1 MSPQIL
7 NVKRPLLAT
16 TTNVSTTTTTK
27 TTRRSLQSQPQSLH
41 NHNQNQFNSIEMT
54 DHQNEGSS
62 TPPPPPPSSSS
73 PNTSSTSST
82 IMVTSLPA
90 LSMQKSTTTTSTTKT
105 MVKKRSKSAFRCR
118 FFVNGDRHFIGIYYV
133 INIDRLRTLDSLCRE
148 LSRIL
153 VNVKTLPSG
162 VRIIFNCNDGMKIN
176 SIQQFRH
183 NENYCCSSNEHFIR
197 LDYITIADGNNS
209 FSINDRQS
217 TSPEPKNLLIINNSM
232 TTTAAKQQQQQQ
244 QQQQQK
250 QQQQSRTPLAKRRV
264 DSGGNISGNNNN
276 NNNNTTMMTTSS
288 TASST
293 QTLSTST
300 TTMTTTTMSSNSLQY
315 CAFRPKLVALLRGSC
330 RAVPSMRPSRRVFRF
345 LFNHRIAQNY
355 EQLLN
360 EISKSVKLNVGA
372 VHRIYGLSSSKKI
385 TCLNDL
391 YDDEYV
397 YLVYGRAEKCNIN
410 DFLLDEYEQ
419 REICSI
425 VGVSYLTSYYE
436 NINNHSLN
444 LNNIN
449 IHNNNNG
456 KSKLPPLPPLSLS
469 AKMAAMTKNR
479 KVVRYCDDI
488 NNNNDNNNNNVSIN
502 NNRRRFQSKKFN
514 TTTRSN
520 RNRNNN
526 ARNNIGHTKQSKNSD
541 CCNNNNN
548 NDDDDDDDDNDIKA
562 YSLPRNFCIHNDDD
576 DRNNNNNNNNNKCK
590 NNIEL
595 LNMNERTPTN
605 GHHHHNQHKFD
616 DQDEESENYNCNSIT
631 MLTSIDD
638 DYDNDYA
645 VIIADNNYND
655 DDEYQQKRK
664 LPLENEN
671 IGSISSSSYDQNSN
685 RSNGRDQNMI
695 ISNTNGTKIDDQS
708 GRSYS
713 SSNSSLVF
721 VDNNQKHHGS
731 NQHHHHHHQ
740 INQQSMKPNTNQSI
754 SNCDYRS
761 SSMTTSTS
769 TTSTNTSQNQG
780 IFIQSN
786 GSSTPG
792 GASSISCSEDFS
804 FTSIDVN
811 NSNTLN
817 NDEQQNFY
825 SDNDDDD
832 ESVSIDDGQSI
843 VKSNNNNLSKSQQQ
857 NSNDSDSDLSST
869 SSFSS
874 LSRVIP
880 AVQQCQRSVNIS
892 KNDDKISK
900 PKAANPKLKSPVTS
914 LSTTNTKTNSINL
927 TKAANIKQRAANR
940 MAVLP
945 RNQMV
950 TAAKN
955 TKVGSKSSNVNVS
968 TQASQN
974 HNRSPSHRIGSGSR
988 NSTGSQPN
996 TPVKKKIPAGYQ
1008 SQQPQQQRRAP
1019 VLTTIPAATKFQPK
1033 KEVDEIYFVDK
1044 SIGDGKFGVV
1054 YTCIHRETRQSFA
1067 LKVVNKYTM
1076 QQVFSLPKTS
1086 SSSSSG
1092 HNNYTDKSNDPANAE
1107 VAILSRVNHP
1117 NIVRLYDHFNYVDQ
1131 CYLVLE
1137 LLQGGDLFDAITVAS
1152 RYTEA
1157 ESALMIS
1164 DLLNALY
1171 YLHQMNI
1178 VHRDIKLEN
1187 LLVSYVPIPLND
1199 NNSPNNDETINNRN
1213 QQRQYRRMI
1222 KLADFGLAVEVEP
1235 GEKLYT
1241 VCGTPTYVAPEILLE
1256 IGYSFP
1262 VDIWAAGVILYI
1274 LLSGQPPFANEEN
1287 DQVQLFDQIIS
1298 GNFDLIGPQ
1307 WRHIS
1312 ASAKCMIHSMLV
1324 VTQTK
1329 RITAQ
1334 QILNHRWLLQ
1344 HTSNSN
1350 NQSIKSKSSA
1360 DQLANDYLN
1369 LS

>member
-1 MSPQIL
+1 
-7 NVKRPLLAT
+7 
-16 TTNVSTTTTTK
+16 
-27 TTRRSLQSQPQSLH
+27 
-41 NHNQNQFNSIEMT
+41 
-54 DHQNEGSS
+54 
-62 TPPPPPPSSSS
+62 
-73 PNTSSTSST
+73 
-82 IMVTSLPA
+82 
-90 LSMQKSTTTTSTTKT
+90 
-105 MVKKRSKSAFRCR
+105 
-118 FFVNGDRHFIGIYYV
+118 
-133 INIDRLRTLDSLCRE
+133 
-148 LSRIL
+148 
-153 VNVKTLPSG
+153 
-162 VRIIFNCNDGMKIN
+162 
-176 SIQQFRH
+176 
-183 NENYCCSSNEHFIR
+183 
-197 LDYITIADGNNS
+197 
-209 FSINDRQS
+209 
-217 TSPEPKNLLIINNSM
+217 
-232 TTTAAKQQQQQQ
+232 
-244 QQQQQK
+244 
-250 QQQQSRTPLAKRRV
+250 
-264 DSGGNISGNNNN
+264 
-276 NNNNTTMMTTSS
+276 
-288 TASST
+288 
-293 QTLSTST
+293 
-300 TTMTTTTMSSNSLQY
+300 MTTTTMSSNSLQY

-469 AKMAAMTKNR
+469 AKMAAMTKN
-479 KVVRYCDDI
+479 
-488 NNNNDNNNNNVSIN
+488 
-502 NNRRRFQSKKFN
+502 
-514 TTTRSN
+514 
-520 RNRNNN
+520 
-526 ARNNIGHTKQSKNSD
+526 
-541 CCNNNNN
+541 
-548 NDDDDDDDDNDIKA
+548 
-562 YSLPRNFCIHNDDD
+562 L
-576 DRNNNNNNNNNKCK
+576 
-590 NNIEL
+590 
-595 LNMNERTPTN
+595 
-605 GHHHHNQHKFD
+605 
-616 DQDEESENYNCNSIT
+616 
-631 MLTSIDD
+631 
-638 DYDNDYA
+638 
-645 VIIADNNYND
+645 
-655 DDEYQQKRK
+655 
-664 LPLENEN
+664 
-671 IGSISSSSYDQNSN
+671 
-685 RSNGRDQNMI
+685 
-695 ISNTNGTKIDDQS
+695 
-708 GRSYS
+708 
-713 SSNSSLVF
+713 F

-900 PKAANPKLKSPVTS
+900 PKAANPKLKSIGQSPVTS